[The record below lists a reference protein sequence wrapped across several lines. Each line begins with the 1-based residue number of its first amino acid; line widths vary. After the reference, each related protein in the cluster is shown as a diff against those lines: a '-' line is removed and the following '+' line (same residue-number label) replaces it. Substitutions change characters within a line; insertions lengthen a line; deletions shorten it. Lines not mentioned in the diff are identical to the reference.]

1 MSYNLETY
9 KEPFWDKSG
18 NFVRGRDPL
27 GVQNSFGHYWLK
39 GNPVIENNKGISLD
53 YSVAKG
59 GLLVAFKSEFISK
72 ENQKEGFVTNL
83 EE

>member
-1 MSYNLETY
+1 
-9 KEPFWDKSG
+9 
-18 NFVRGRDPL
+18 
-27 GVQNSFGHYWLK
+27 
-39 GNPVIENNKGISLD
+39 LD

-72 ENQKEGFVTNL
+72 ENQEEGFVINL